1 MTTQQAYAALVD
13 IMVNQT
19 DSPDPV
25 PSGGTLT
32 YTINVANNGP
42 DDATGVVLT
51 DTIPASSTFVSRST
65 TKGTCSGTTTVTCN
79 IGALANGESAT
90 VTIVVTAPTTAG
102 TISNT
107 ADATRNEPDSN
118 ALNDSDTDATT
129 VSVSANMSMGCW

>member
-1 MTTQQAYAALVD
+1 VNKLSLWISQLLLLLCLMTTQQAYADVD
-13 IMVNQT
+13 ILVNQS

-32 YTINVANNGP
+32 YTINVSNNGP

-79 IGALANGESAT
+79 IGALANGESAV

-118 ALNDSDTDATT
+118 ATK
-129 VSVSANMSMGCW
+129 

>member
-1 MTTQQAYAALVD
+1 MLRTLFRFKTIINLWLMLIVCGLVGYTHTAQAALVD

-51 DTIPASSTFVSRST
+51 DTIPASS
-65 TKGTCSGTTTVTCN
+65 
-79 IGALANGESAT
+79 
-90 VTIVVTAPTTAG
+90 
-102 TISNT
+102 
-107 ADATRNEPDSN
+107 
-118 ALNDSDTDATT
+118 
-129 VSVSANMSMGCW
+129 